1 MASVNKVILVGNLG
15 ADPETRYMPSGDAV
29 TNLRLA
35 TTDRYKDKQS
45 GEMKEATEWHRV
57 AMFGKLA
64 EIAAQY
70 LRKGSSVYIEGRI
83 RTRKWQDQSGQD
95 KYSTEIVAD
104 QMQMLGSR
112 QGSGGGG
119 GDEGGY
125 GGGGGGGGYQRE
137 SSGGGYGGGRGAQ
150 GGGQQ
155 GGAARRPQQPASNGF
170 EDMDDDIPF

>member
-15 ADPETRYMPSGDAV
+15 ADPETRYLPSGDAV
-29 TNLRLA
+29 TNIRLA

-45 GEMKEATEWHRV
+45 GEFKEATEWHRI
-57 AMFGKLA
+57 AFFGKLA
-64 EIAAQY
+64 EIAGQY
-70 LRKGSSVYIEGRI
+70 LKKGSSVYIEGRI

-104 QMQMLGSR
+104 QMQMLGAR
-112 QGSGGGG
+112 QGGSGG

-125 GGGGGGGGYQRE
+125 GGGGGGSSRE
-137 SSGGGYGGGRGAQ
+137 SLGGGSGRGQSSATSQ
-150 GGGQQ
+150 QAAGQ
-155 GGAARRPQQPASNGF
+155 RRQQQAPSNGF